1 MTQKSPLL
9 DRDIHIRLDSFSQ
22 ELIAAIAKEN
32 CLKESTLC
40 RVILQR
46 TLPQYT
52 RNRFYA

>member
-9 DRDIHIRLDSFSQ
+9 DRDIHIRLDSFTQ